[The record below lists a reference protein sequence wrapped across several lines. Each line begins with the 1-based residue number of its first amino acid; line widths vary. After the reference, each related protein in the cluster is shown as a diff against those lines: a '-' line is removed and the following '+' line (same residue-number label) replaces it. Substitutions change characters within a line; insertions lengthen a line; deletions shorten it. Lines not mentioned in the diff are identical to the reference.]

1 MSEGRFHR
9 ALSVRDVVLFNVVAI
24 VGLRWLS
31 TSAQMG
37 PSSLVLW
44 LLALLV
50 FFIPSG
56 LAVMELSTRLPGQG
70 GVYQWAKHAF
80 GDAHGFVAGWSYW
93 ISNLVYFPSL
103 LLFVSGAFLFIGGN
117 AWLGLGD
124 SVLYNAL
131 FTLAILWLALGLN
144 VIGLERGK
152 WVQNIG
158 ATGTWVTAALLI
170 GFGFYVWL
178 SSGSATSFEGGAFVP
193 DFKAFGT
200 LVFFATMTFG
210 FAGLELAPIMGD
222 EIKNPARTIPRA
234 ILISGLAI
242 ATIYILGTAVLLV
255 ALPTDAVNVITG
267 VPQALAEIG
276 ERAGVGGL
284 AQLGA
289 ILITL
294 GGLGGVGAWFAGAA
308 RIPYAVGVD
317 RYLPEALGRVHPT
330 WGTPHVSLLVQG
342 VLASVLLL
350 MAVAGSTVE
359 EAYIILVDMTII
371 LYFIPF
377 LYLFGA
383 LPFLRRRGVGDEE
396 NVVRVPGPGGVTWL
410 IGGLGLAAT
419 ILSLVLASLPPEG
432 SENPGLFV
440 LKVVGGS
447 LVIVLA
453 GLGFYL
459 RGKRA
464 VVSRPD
470 STASQ
475 TRSE

>member
-1 MSEGRFHR
+1 MSQGQFHR
-9 ALSVRDVVLFNVVAI
+9 ALSLRDVVLFNVVAI

-37 PSSLVLW
+37 PASLVLW
-44 LLALLV
+44 VLALLV
-50 FFIPSG
+50 FFVPSG

-80 GDAHGFVAGWSYW
+80 GDMHGFIAGWSYW

-103 LLFVSGAFLFIGGN
+103 LLFVSGVFLFIGGS

-124 SVLYNAL
+124 SVLYNTL

-144 VIGLERGK
+144 LIGLERGK

-158 ATGTWVTAALLI
+158 AIGTWVTAALLI

-178 SSGSATSFEGGAFVP
+178 RFGSVTSFEGASFVP
-193 DFKAFGT
+193 NFRQFGT
-200 LVFFATMTFG
+200 LAFLATMTFG

-234 ILISGLAI
+234 ILISGLII
-242 ATIYILGTAVLLV
+242 ATVYILGTAVLLV
-255 ALPTDAVNVITG
+255 ALPTETVDVISG
-267 VPQALAEIG
+267 VPQALAAVG
-276 ERAGVGGL
+276 ERAGVNGL
-284 AQLGA
+284 ARLGA

-294 GGLGGVGAWFAGAA
+294 GGLGGVGAWFTGAA

-317 RYLPEALGRVHPT
+317 RYLPEALGRVHPR

-342 VLASVLLL
+342 VLASALLL

-359 EAYIILVDMTII
+359 EAYIVLVDMTII

-383 LPFLRRRGVGDEE
+383 LPLLRRRGVGDGE
-396 NVVRVPGPGGVTWL
+396 NVVRVPGGDGVTWL
-410 IGGLGLAAT
+410 VGGLGLLAT
-419 ILSLVLASLPPEG
+419 ILSLALATVPPEG

-447 LVIVLA
+447 LAIVLA
-453 GLGFYL
+453 GLVFYF

-464 VVSRPD
+464 ARKES
-470 STASQ
+470 
-475 TRSE
+475 SEW